1 MTGPDPADIKTC
13 CVQAYERDAVALLLG
28 DSYHPGGARLTRRLA
43 DRLAL
48 RPGQRV
54 LDIACGPGAT
64 AVLLAAEYGVEVEG
78 IDLAA
83 PILARAEAA
92 VEAAGLTGRVRFQHA
107 DSEATPFAAGVFDAV
122 VCECAL
128 CLFPDKPRAASE
140 FARVLR
146 PGGRLG
152 ITDVTVADSGLPAE
166 LTDLAAHIACIADAR
181 PVTGYLDLLAAAGL
195 RVTTVDHHD
204 TAITTMIDH
213 IQARLNLLRITAPE
227 ALTAANLTPTAAV
240 PYVRAARRAVTDG
253 RLGYALIVAEKPSS
267 PHSGR
272 AVESA

>member
-1 MTGPDPADIKTC
+1 MTAPDPADVKTC

-92 VEAAGLTGRVRFQHA
+92 AEAAGLTGRVRFRRA
-107 DSEATPFAAGVFDAV
+107 DSEATPFAGGVFDAV

-128 CLFPDKPRAASE
+128 CLFPDKPRAAAE

-166 LTDLAAHIACIADAR
+166 LTDLVAHIACIADAR
-181 PVTGYLDLLAAAGL
+181 PVTGYVDLLAAAGL
-195 RVTTVDHHD
+195 RVTTVGHHD

-213 IQARLNLLRITAPE
+213 IEARLNLLRITAPE
-227 ALTAANLTPTAAV
+227 ALAAAGLTPTAAV
-240 PYVRAARRAVTDG
+240 PYVRAARRAVADG

-267 PHSGR
+267 SHSG
-272 AVESA
+272 